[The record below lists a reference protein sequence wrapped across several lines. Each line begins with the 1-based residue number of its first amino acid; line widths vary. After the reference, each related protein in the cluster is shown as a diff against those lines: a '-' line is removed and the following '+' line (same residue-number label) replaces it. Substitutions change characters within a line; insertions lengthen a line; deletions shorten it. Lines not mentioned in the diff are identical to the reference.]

1 MKAIVSVDDEMLITQ
16 VLKFQL
22 SKHFDQNELIVETLN
37 EPNLTG
43 SLIEEIIAMG
53 IEVPLV
59 IVDYQMPKING
70 AQLIMELRKN
80 YPEIRYV
87 MLSGQANEVVVEEL
101 IEAGVIDAFIS
112 KPWEENELLRKLE
125 ALLHE

>member
-80 YPEIRYV
+80 YPKIRYV

>member
-59 IVDYQMPKING
+59 IVDYQMPKLNG

-80 YPEIRYV
+80 YPKIRYV

>member
-112 KPWEENELLRKLE
+112 KPWEENELLHKLE

>member
-22 SKHFDQNELIVETLN
+22 SKHFDQNELIFETLN

-101 IEAGVIDAFIS
+101 IEAGVIDAFVS

>member
-1 MKAIVSVDDEMLITQ
+1 
-16 VLKFQL
+16 
-22 SKHFDQNELIVETLN
+22 LIVETLN